1 MTVLER
7 DPDGEDDLVSWWDFD
22 EGLEPDTELVVE
34 GDEEVVFWHDGP
46 VLQLGPGRHR
56 LNGDD
61 HPALDEYISDDE
73 APAVRV
79 AFVRTSNF
87 TLPFDGPIGDL
98 RDPETG
104 LAVGLV
110 VGCESMQL
118 RVNVSTR
125 VLDRV
130 FADDDEGDLLAWVAK
145 VALRAARD
153 QIAAAP
159 PPARAMVD
167 DGVEVDVGPLAG
179 AINPLLGEVGMS
191 VEFEGPLVVSLK
203 DEDADTVRR
212 SLQSTR

>member
-1 MTVLER
+1 
-7 DPDGEDDLVSWWDFD
+7 
-22 EGLEPDTELVVE
+22 
-34 GDEEVVFWHDGP
+34 
-46 VLQLGPGRHR
+46 
-56 LNGDD
+56 
-61 HPALDEYISDDE
+61 
-73 APAVRV
+73 
-79 AFVRTSNF
+79 
-87 TLPFDGPIGDL
+87 
-98 RDPETG
+98 
-104 LAVGLV
+104 
-110 VGCESMQL
+110 MQL